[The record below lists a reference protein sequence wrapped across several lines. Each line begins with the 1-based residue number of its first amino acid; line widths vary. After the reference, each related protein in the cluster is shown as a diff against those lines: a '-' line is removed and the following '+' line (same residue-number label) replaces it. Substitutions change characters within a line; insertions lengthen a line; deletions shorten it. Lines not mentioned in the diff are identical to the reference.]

1 MTEPALGTALT
12 RPTPP
17 RGGFNVTVLR
27 LEVRRLLR
35 NRRTLIFTL
44 IAPVIFFLIFGLN
57 SAYANN
63 RSGRGNV
70 SAYVMISLALYG
82 AVLATTSG
90 GAMVS
95 IERAA
100 GWSRQ
105 LRLTPLRPTAY
116 ILTKMLSALV
126 LGLCSVLAV
135 YIVGAITGKPSMPVH
150 TWIITALCLWI
161 GSLLFAA
168 FGLFIGYL
176 LPSENVMQIIGFA
189 LMLFSF
195 GAGVFIPLSQFSP
208 TLRSLAQFT
217 PLYGLSQLV
226 HFPLQGGNLHASW
239 LINLIAWL
247 VIFVAGAA
255 WRFRRDT
262 ARV

>member
-1 MTEPALGTALT
+1 VSTPAATVDALQ

-17 RGGFNVTVLR
+17 LGGFNPTMLE

-35 NRRTLIFTL
+35 NRRTLIFSL
-44 IAPVIFFLIFGLN
+44 VVPIIFFLIFGLN
-57 SAYANN
+57 GSYANN
-63 RSGRGNV
+63 RSGHGNV
-70 SAYVMISLALYG
+70 SAFVMISLALYG
-82 AVLATTSG
+82 AVLATSSG

-95 IERAA
+95 IERAE

-105 LRLTPLRPTAY
+105 LRVTPVAY
-116 ILTKMLSALV
+116 IVCKMLGALV
-126 LGLCSVLAV
+126 LGLISVLAV
-135 YIVGAITGKPSMPVH
+135 YIVGVITGEPSMPLH
-150 TWIITALCLWI
+150 LWIITGAAVWI

-176 LPSENVMQIIGFA
+176 LPAENVMQIIGFA

-195 GAGVFIPLSQFSP
+195 GAGVFIPLSQFSH
-208 TLRSLAQFT
+208 TLRTLAQYT

-226 HFPLQGGNLHASW
+226 HFPLEGGVLHAAW
-239 LINLIAWL
+239 VVNLLAWL
-247 VIFVAGAA
+247 LIFVAGAA

-262 ARV
+262 ARG